1 MRYDELEVVKHT
13 VNSSGDIKKQIGLNL
28 SYNELKK
35 TVHYELGKEVREN
48 IFTSEE
54 IEKILLDIQMYEDDI
69 EDEYILALEELEI
82 RELGEDSYMLA
93 LYYILEDVEFGYI
106 KTLRT
111 TKKEIDRILKR
122 R

>member
-1 MRYDELEVVKHT
+1 MRYDELEVIKHAVDT
-13 VNSSGDIKKQIGLNL
+13 SGDIKKQIGLNL

-35 TVHYELGKEVREN
+35 TVHYELGKDVRDS

-54 IEKILLDIQMYEDDI
+54 VEKILLDIQMYEDEI

-82 RELGEDSYMLA
+82 RTMGDNYIFA

-106 KTLRT
+106 RILITS
-111 TKKEIDRILKR
+111 KKEIDKILKR
-122 R
+122 K